1 MRKNYKITPEGTGDL
16 LFSECVER
24 RAIESRICRMFAR
37 GGYNEVRTPFFE
49 FYDVFNLGDE
59 AISMDSMYKLT
70 DNKGRLMVLRPD
82 NTLPIAR
89 MTATKLSHAQLPIRV
104 YYSQHSF
111 AIGQSL
117 RGESDQNAQ
126 TGIELIGAGGRK
138 ANLEVIVMAIN
149 ALRAH
154 LSDFRFEIGHAGIF
168 KALAAGLKVDDET
181 REEIRDDIESKNY
194 GALAEKLEQLPDSP
208 TAEAMRQL
216 PRMFGGAEV
225 LEQAYTL
232 FDGCG
237 VSDYLDELG
246 DIYRTLSALG
256 LGDKL
261 IFDFGMVHRKDYYTG
276 ILFAAYAHGSGNKIL
291 SGGRYDDLLAKFGFP
306 TPACGFAVYL
316 DELTKACTDGK
327 DVVAKIPE
335 ILVHSADGFEIK
347 ALEYAAGLAEEKQ
360 NYEFSVFDT
369 PEEAAEYAK
378 VKGIG
383 RIDFVGESIEIIT
396 L

>member
-1 MRKNYKITPEGTGDL
+1 MIGH
-16 LFSECVER
+16 SER
-24 RAIESRICRMFAR
+24 RQYFGETDETV
-37 GGYNEVRTPFFE
+37 NKRT
-49 FYDVFNLGDE
+49 
-59 AISMDSMYKLT
+59 
-70 DNKGRLMVLRPD
+70 
-82 NTLPIAR
+82 
-89 MTATKLSHAQLPIRV
+89 
-104 YYSQHSF
+104 
-111 AIGQSL
+111 
-117 RGESDQNAQ
+117 
-126 TGIELIGAGGRK
+126 K
-138 ANLEVIVMAIN
+138 A
-149 ALRAH
+149 
-154 LSDFRFEIGHAGIF
+154 
-168 KALAAGLKVDDET
+168 ALAAGLKVDDET

-232 FDGCG
+232 FEGCG

-327 DVVAKIPE
+327 DVVAKTPE
-335 ILVHSADGFEIK
+335 ILVHSAEGFEIK

-369 PEEAAEYAK
+369 AEEAMAYAR

-383 RIDFVGESIEIIT
+383 RIDLVGESIEIIT

>member
-24 RAIESRICRMFAR
+24 RAIESRICRMLAR